1 MGILPDFN
9 ALIFDMDG
17 LILDTEVTYFQAW
30 QQAAD
35 ALGYQLSDAFYR
47 QVSGLSFALIELKLT
62 QTLGDNFPLEK
73 FYSLSSKFWRATVI
87 REGIA
92 VKKSVHDLLSVLKSK
107 QIPYCLATNSSEKNA
122 RECLSYAGIENLF
135 ELLVCCDHVQAPKP
149 APDIFLQA
157 AGSLEQD
164 IQSCL
169 VVEDSLIGLL
179 AAKNANIF
187 SVLVPSISVN
197 ECMQKSAGI
206 ILNDLSELSI
216 LVQAAQK

>member
-1 MGILPDFN
+1 M
-9 ALIFDMDG
+9 
-17 LILDTEVTYFQAW
+17 
-30 QQAAD
+30 
-35 ALGYQLSDAFYR
+35 
-47 QVSGLSFALIELKLT
+47 
-62 QTLGDNFPLEK
+62 
-73 FYSLSSKFWRATVI
+73 
-87 REGIA
+87 
-92 VKKSVHDLLSVLKSK
+92 
-107 QIPYCLATNSSEKNA
+107 
-122 RECLSYAGIENLF
+122 
-135 ELLVCCDHVQAPKP
+135 QAPKP

>member
-1 MGILPDFN
+1 
-9 ALIFDMDG
+9 
-17 LILDTEVTYFQAW
+17 
-30 QQAAD
+30 
-35 ALGYQLSDAFYR
+35 
-47 QVSGLSFALIELKLT
+47 
-62 QTLGDNFPLEK
+62 
-73 FYSLSSKFWRATVI
+73 
-87 REGIA
+87 
-92 VKKSVHDLLSVLKSK
+92 
-107 QIPYCLATNSSEKNA
+107 
-122 RECLSYAGIENLF
+122 
-135 ELLVCCDHVQAPKP
+135 VQAPKP

-206 ILNDLSELSI
+206 ILNDLSELSVNKIFLRENYHPKFALI
-216 LVQAAQK
+216 LALSARKISPTPAYKTHHLTDSLKRLPLAAKPENK